1 MYRFITTAH
10 SAVLALEREHAM
22 SGEAKKL
29 ADEAASD
36 RHETLAPA
44 LVAALADLTTIEA
57 ARTAKIEMAKGGS
70 YTYKYADITDA
81 IKLTRPVL
89 AAHGLV
95 ALTPVHAHGDGLAC
109 TVILLHTSGEK
120 LELGPFPFPH
130 GRDAQATGS
139 MVTYH
144 RRYALVAALGM
155 AAGDDDDGQSAAP
168 RERETPAVKPSPAAS
183 QMCALCDK
191 PLNDGKPAVKG
202 ESGYV
207 HKACV
212 EADEKAATP
221 KDEEGSESRSPKQQ
235 ELAAK

>member
-1 MYRFITTAH
+1 MYRFIKTSS

-22 SGEAKKL
+22 SLEAKKI
-29 ADEAASD
+29 ADEAAKE
-36 RHETLAPA
+36 RHEALASA
-44 LVAALADLTTIEA
+44 LVAALSDLTVVDT
-57 ARTAKIEMAKGGS
+57 ARTANAGS
-70 YTYKYADITDA
+70 YSYKYADVGDVV
-81 IKLTRPVL
+81 KLTRPVL

-109 TVILLHTSGEK
+109 TVILLHTSGER

-168 RERETPAVKPSPAAS
+168 RERGEPAVKPSPNAS
-183 QMCALCDK
+183 QTCALCDK
-191 PLNDGKPAVKG
+191 PLNDGKPLVKG

-207 HKACV
+207 HKACLT
-212 EADEKAATP
+212 ADEN
-221 KDEEGSESRSPKQQ
+221 
-235 ELAAK
+235 AAKSPSEPSGPEGKDKGKQETMV